1 MNERCELPLPYP
13 DELLYSVV
21 SRYHLRAGNSSAKC
35 TLREVYGTE
44 NVIPTTDLPSHLD
57 SLNAIQAVSEDQ
69 WIDNHTF
76 YPYYAPFMP
85 RDRALLLRQLMKSS
99 DGSGIHALVGITAS
113 TVARSSHL
121 HFCTA
126 CYEED
131 IERYGEPYWHRV
143 HQLAGVKICPTHGYP
158 LQRITSSMSD
168 RHGLTAL
175 PISRDKFESIPI
187 IINLNEHVKG
197 QLLGIASDIQLL
209 IQMKETQV
217 FFNSRRLL
225 MHRLSEMGL
234 VTPGARVRQRKL
246 QEQFVTFYG
255 RDLLKML
262 ECVPQQ
268 NDHSWLASTT
278 RSMRYVVHPLR
289 LMLLLRYLYGSFS
302 EFLKRS
308 DQELAPFGKGP
319 WPCLNK
325 AADHYRGAII
335 KECQSTR
342 CSDTGQPVGTFR
354 CTCGFSY
361 SRRGPDQSE
370 EDRFRRGR
378 IKSFGSVWEA
388 RLKEYLKLGLSY
400 RSTALNLGVDTNTV
414 IKYANGN
421 ISGHKSNLKA
431 PKLNKKAKRSSKPK
445 EYRSVRVDW
454 ELRDLELSWQV
465 EETCK
470 ELMNAKL
477 KPIRIRVA
485 TVGKRIGKLSMLEKH
500 KDKLPITMNTLSN
513 YLETVSQF
521 QIRRVRWAAEQ
532 MHDEWPLKRWKLIR
546 KAGLRSG
553 YSTEVDYEISRCIS
567 NDKVIPLLT
576 STEVTQ
582 WLH

>member
-21 SRYHLRAGNSSAKC
+21 ARYHLRAGNSSTKC

-158 LQRITSSMSD
+158 LQRITSPMSD

-175 PISRDKFESIPI
+175 PISRGKFESIPI
-187 IINLNEHVKG
+187 IMNLNEHVKG

-209 IQMKETQV
+209 IQMKDTQV

-325 AADHYRGAII
+325 AADHYREAII
-335 KECQSTR
+335 KEYKVTR
-342 CSDTGQPVGTFR
+342 CSDTGQPVGTF
-354 CTCGFSY
+354 CCICGFSY

-388 RLKEYLKLGLSY
+388 KLKEYLKLGLSF

-421 ISGHKSNLKA
+421 ATRHTCTLKVIGKKK
-431 PKLNKKAKRSSKPK
+431 KLKKPYELNGCKP
-445 EYRSVRVDW
+445 VRVDW

-465 EETCK
+465 KETCK
-470 ELMNAKL
+470 ELMNDQSR
-477 KPIRIRVA
+477 PVRVRVA
-485 TVGKRIGKLSMLEKH
+485 TIGKRIGKLSMLEKQ
-500 KDKLPITMNTLSN
+500 KDRLPITMDILSN
-513 YLETVSQF
+513 YLESVSQF

-532 MHDEWPLKRWKLIR
+532 MNGEWPLKKWKLVK
-546 KAGLRSG
+546 KAGLRPG
-553 YSTEVDYEISRCIS
+553 YSPEVEDEISRCIS
-567 NDKVIPLLT
+567 YNTLISPLT

>member
-21 SRYHLRAGNSSAKC
+21 ARYHLRAGNSSTKC
-35 TLREVYGTE
+35 TLGEVYGTE

-57 SLNAIQAVSEDQ
+57 SLNAIQPVSVDQ

-143 HQLAGVKICPTHGYP
+143 HQLAGVKVCPTHRNL
-158 LQRITSSMSD
+158 LQRLMSPMSD

-187 IINLNEHVKG
+187 IMNLNEHVKG
-197 QLLGIASDIQLL
+197 LLLGVASDIQLL
-209 IQMKETQV
+209 IQMQDTQV
-217 FFNSRRLL
+217 FYNSRRLL
-225 MHRLSEMGL
+225 IHRLSEMGL

-255 RDLLKML
+255 RELLNML
-262 ECVPQQ
+262 ECAPQQ
-268 NDHSWLASTT
+268 NDHNWLASAT
-278 RSMRYVVHPLR
+278 RSMRKVVHPLR

-302 EFLKRS
+302 EFLKPS
-308 DQELAPFGKGP
+308 DQELAPFANGP
-319 WPCLNK
+319 WPCLNQ

-335 KECQSTR
+335 KECKVTR

-354 CTCGFSY
+354 CACGFSY

-378 IKSFGSVWEA
+378 IKSFGPVWEA
-388 RLKEYLKLGLSY
+388 KLKEYLQSGLSY
-400 RSTALNLGVDTNTV
+400 RSTARNLGVDTNTV

-421 ISGHKSNLKA
+421 TTKHTCSLKVIGKKNKVKK
-431 PKLNKKAKRSSKPK
+431 PSKLNGCKP
-445 EYRSVRVDW
+445 VRVDW

-470 ELMNAKL
+470 ELMNGQSR
-477 KPIRIRVA
+477 PVRVRVA
-485 TVGKRIGKLSMLEKH
+485 TIGKRIGKLSMLEKN
-500 KDKLPITMNTLSN
+500 KDRLPITMDILSN
-513 YLETVSQF
+513 YLESVSQF

-532 MHDEWPLKRWKLIR
+532 MIGEWPLKKWKLVK
-546 KAGLRSG
+546 KAGLRPG
-553 YSTEVDYEISRCIS
+553 YSPEVEDEISRCIS
-567 NDKVIPLLT
+567 YNTLISPLT

>member
-21 SRYHLRAGNSSAKC
+21 SRYHLRTGNSSTKC
-35 TLREVYGTE
+35 TLGEVYGTV
-44 NVIPTTDLPSHLD
+44 NVIPTKDLPSHLD

-113 TVARSSHL
+113 TVARNSHL
-121 HFCTA
+121 HFCIA

-143 HQLAGVKICPTHGYP
+143 HQLAGVKVCPTHGYP

-187 IINLNEHVKG
+187 IMNLKEHVKG
-197 QLLGIASDIQLL
+197 QLFGIASDIQLL
-209 IQMKETQV
+209 IQMKDTQV

-308 DQELAPFGKGP
+308 DQKLAPFGKGP

-335 KECQSTR
+335 KECQITR
-342 CSDTGQPVGTFR
+342 CSDTGQPVGTFQ
-354 CTCGFSY
+354 CICGFSY

-378 IKSFGSVWEA
+378 IKSFGSVWESK
-388 RLKEYLKLGLSY
+388 LKEYLKVGLSY

-421 ISGHKSNLKA
+421 ATIHTCTLKVIGKKKKLKKSS
-431 PKLNKKAKRSSKPK
+431 KLNGCKP
-445 EYRSVRVDW
+445 VRVDW

-470 ELMNAKL
+470 ELMNDQSR
-477 KPIRIRVA
+477 PVRVRVA
-485 TVGKRIGKLSMLEKH
+485 TIGKRIGKLSILEKH
-500 KDKLPITMNTLSN
+500 KNKLPLTMHILSI
-513 YLETVSQF
+513 YLESVSQF
-521 QIRRVRWAAEQ
+521 QIRRVRWAAKQ
-532 MHDEWPLKRWKLIR
+532 MNGDWTLKKWKLVK
-546 KAGLRSG
+546 KAGLRPG
-553 YSTEVDYEISRCIS
+553 YSPEVEDEISRCIS
-567 NDKVIPLLT
+567 YNTLISPLT